1 MAVKTVNDIAG
12 PDGYMPT
19 LLVFGAYPRIS
30 ANLPL
35 SPTVT
40 QRAEAIRKAMAK
52 VRKLIASRDVK
63 AALRARNGPDQTL
76 SNTNELPLQSEVR
89 VWREKY
95 GWQGPYR
102 VISTNG

>member
-1 MAVKTVNDIAG
+1 MAVKAVNDTAG

-30 ANLPL
+30 ADSPP

-40 QRAEAIRKAMAK
+40 QRAEAIRKAMAE
-52 VRKLIASRDVK
+52 VRKLTALRDVK

-76 SNTNELPLQSEVR
+76 SNTNKLPLQSEMR
-89 VWREKY
+89 V
-95 GWQGPYR
+95 
-102 VISTNG
+102 